1 MCNPGPH
8 FKFCTCSPE
17 QLDETYW
24 KLSRGSTFETVN
36 YVGSLAPPLDAGTEY
51 FFSAESFVIDRL
63 LFDLNNNPVFDFE
76 YIPEVGDYLQIYI
89 GDVLPD
95 DIIGLGLIY
104 TNGKFSSQ
112 SGGQDFNDDGTNLG
126 IGNLKYIPK
135 P

>member
-1 MCNPGPH
+1 M
-8 FKFCTCSPE
+8 
-17 QLDETYW
+17 
-24 KLSRGSTFETVN
+24 
-36 YVGSLAPPLDAGTEY
+36 
-51 FFSAESFVIDRL
+51 IDRL

-76 YIPEVGDYLQIYI
+76 YIPEDGDYLQIYI